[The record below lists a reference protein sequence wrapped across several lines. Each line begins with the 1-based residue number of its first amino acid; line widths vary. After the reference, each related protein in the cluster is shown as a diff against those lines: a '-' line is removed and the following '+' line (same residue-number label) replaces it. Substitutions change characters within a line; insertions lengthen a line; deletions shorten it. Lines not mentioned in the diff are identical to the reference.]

1 MRVLIGIVAIAF
13 AGTLI
18 GCASPKPTQ
27 ALVVGPTSPMSE
39 DEKAKALIAKSI
51 ETGKPVMTTEGN
63 LLVCK
68 TESVTNTRLKDRK
81 VCMTKEQWAART
93 DSARDA
99 FQDTK
104 RGSEELPPRGN

>member
-1 MRVLIGIVAIAF
+1 MRVLLGIVAIAF
-13 AGTLI
+13 VGTLI
-18 GCASPKPTQ
+18 GCASPQPTQ
-27 ALVVGPTSPMSE
+27 ALVVSETAPMSE
-39 DEKAKALIAKSI
+39 DAKAQALIAKSI
-51 ETGKPVMTTEGN
+51 ETGKPVMTSEGR

-81 VCMTKEQWAART
+81 VCLTKEEWSART

>member
-1 MRVLIGIVAIAF
+1 MRVLLGIVAIAF
-13 AGTLI
+13 VGTLT

-39 DEKAKALIAKSI
+39 DEKAKALIAKSV